1 MGSQLAK
8 REKWEEDFLG
18 FSGKEKEGTMQ
29 PHENALVVTV
39 RIAGFDVKRVMIDQG
54 SETKILYPDLYR
66 GLGLT
71 QANLSKYDTPFMA
84 FDGSMVIPMGQI
96 QLPVEIGGRKECV
109 HFLVVHFY
117 SPYTAIL
124 GHP

>member
-1 MGSQLAK
+1 
-8 REKWEEDFLG
+8 
-18 FSGKEKEGTMQ
+18 
-29 PHENALVVTV
+29 
-39 RIAGFDVKRVMIDQG
+39 MIDQG